1 MEGAEES
8 RGSREG
14 KEGDTG
20 GQDTR
25 QKQLKGKLVLA
36 GALETCRLCIMTGGM
51 VTVAH
56 ITANRKERAWLEP
69 RVSMT
74 YKDPVPG
81 T

>member
-1 MEGAEES
+1 
-8 RGSREG
+8 
-14 KEGDTG
+14 
-20 GQDTR
+20 
-25 QKQLKGKLVLA
+25 
-36 GALETCRLCIMTGGM
+36 MTGGM

-56 ITANRKERAWLEP
+56 ITANRKQRAWLEP

>member
-8 RGSREG
+8 GRSREG

-20 GQDTR
+20 GRGTQ
-25 QKQLKGKLVLA
+25 QKQLKDKLVLA
-36 GALETCRLCIMTGGM
+36 GALETRRQCIVAGGM

-56 ITANRKERAWLEP
+56 ITANRKQGALLEP
-69 RVSMT
+69 RASVT